1 MADTQRRTK
10 RIASAAAGADGSRP
24 SAGTTIGVELERRRL
39 AHRATR
45 LQRVLEALRDRAVY
59 RSSGDG
65 QTPPPLRDAI
75 ADFTAQLNAVER
87 RLASHG
93 IAQRRS
99 GR

>member
-1 MADTQRRTK
+1 MAVARQRTK
-10 RIASAAAGADGSRP
+10 RAAAPADAAGLRAN
-24 SAGTTIGVELERRRL
+24 AGTTIGAELERRRL

-45 LQRVLEALRDRAVY
+45 LMRVLEALRDRAVY

-75 ADFTAQLNAVER
+75 ADFTAQLNAIER

-93 IAQRRS
+93 SSRRRS
-99 GR
+99 GG